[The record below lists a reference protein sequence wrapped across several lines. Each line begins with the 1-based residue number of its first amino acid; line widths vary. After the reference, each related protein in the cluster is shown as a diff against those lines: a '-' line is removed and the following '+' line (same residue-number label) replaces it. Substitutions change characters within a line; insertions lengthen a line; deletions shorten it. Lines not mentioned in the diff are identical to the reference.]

1 MRTVM
6 TMNLSYV
13 ECVDM
18 MAYWGERRK
27 LWDSSFKGM
36 DLPFGDDFLL
46 DDDCRVTERI
56 DHGTL
61 LHMAGVPRSLDLK
74 FYRRWD
80 HPAKGQVTTALVPW
94 NHKKDCLDPDNSI
107 LTVKCSTIMPHPADP
122 SKTII
127 TTLEVSTPLPFHWQ
141 FHPFGMPPRF
151 RDPPN
156 AKVDATHVASKQPH
170 ATPPGP
176 RLSLLFDQSNRPIF
190 FTPSTVQPLMVA

>member
-1 MRTVM
+1 MRSVM
-6 TMNLSYV
+6 TMNVSYV

-18 MAYWGERRK
+18 MCYWGERRK
-27 LWDSSFKGM
+27 LWDSNFKGM

-94 NHKKDCLDPDNSI
+94 NHKEDCSDPDNSI
-107 LTVKCSTIMPHPADP
+107 LTVKCSTIMPHPTDP
-122 SKTII
+122 SRTVV
-127 TTLEVSTPLPFHWQ
+127 TTLEVTHPSLSLDNSIHLECFHFFAAHQ
-141 FHPFGMPPRF
+141 KR
-151 RDPPN
+151 N
-156 AKVDATHVASKQPH
+156 VASTHVAAKQIHVTLPH
-170 ATPPGP
+170 P
-176 RLSLLFDQSNRPIF
+176 RLSLLFYQSSTL
-190 FTPSTVQPLMVA
+190 FTS